1 MNSNKHI
8 LKGLLATA
16 LGIMMLTGC
25 QDDELAP
32 KPGEGSK
39 GELIEIN
46 ATLPGE
52 EPQTRTIMGDFKDG
66 IYPVLWSDVER
77 IGLSNGSTI
86 SPFTLQSGTG
96 TKYGRFTGSASN
108 VVTGTSYYAACYPF
122 TDGKIK
128 VEGNELVVGGI
139 IPTLQ
144 KYRNNSFDNDVYPM
158 AAVSSMNDDFEFRN
172 LAGVLQLNVTSKT
185 GGTIK
190 KIILTGND
198 GEDIAGGIAMHY
210 NKENGEAISI
220 TNSWSSYKL
229 SNYNPKGMIT
239 VDLGENGM
247 TLTSAVTTFNIVVIP
262 QTFEKGFTL
271 RFIADNGGT
280 FEKSTTQSITIKR
293 SYTRVMAN
301 FDYETPEALET
312 ANCYIVSDAGYYM
325 IPAFCMGNRQSVR
338 LYSPKEGTPA
348 KGPDGN
354 VLPDDTDLAAAV
366 LWTDVEDNNFS
377 GDDALTKVVSE
388 VEFISSNDGK
398 GNISFKL
405 NKDASGKP
413 YRGNVVVCLYDTKKA
428 KGDNILWSW
437 HLWLTEK
444 PEEKYTGGICQG
456 GNYSTDGYDF
466 IADPAKGKLT
476 IMDRNLGAISANKA
490 DKLLT
495 YGLYYQM
502 GRKDP
507 FIGANKVGSY
517 SDRNS
522 LTTIGGS
529 DDLTSIKEW
538 ESTAFGD
545 ATHPSVYNK
554 DLVVNYSDNPKG
566 WKYLKDYLTVSR
578 SIKEP
583 MIFSSGSSYYWVQ
596 AKTAVNSLYV
606 DSENFASGLNNTS
619 FQAYWNRT
627 KTIFDPCPA
636 GWTVLGNYGLLI
648 GSGDNKNLQ
657 RTDGLESVY
666 GGVTT
671 WWPPAG
677 MRSSNGK
684 MTELGYRGSYFMFDH
699 IDNSHGGHSMSY
711 YIKSGSITL
720 DRWATTAAQSG
731 GVRTNHASSI
741 RCVKAKQ
748 P

>member
-16 LGIMMLTGC
+16 LSIILLTGC

-32 KPGEGSK
+32 NTGEGPK

-52 EPQTRTIMGDFKDG
+52 EPQTRTIMGDFKNG

-77 IGLSNGSTI
+77 IGLSNASTI
-86 SPFTLQSGTG
+86 SPFTLQSGAG

-122 TDGKIK
+122 ADAKIK
-128 VEGNELVVGGI
+128 VEGNELVVGGF

-172 LAGVLQLNVTSKT
+172 LAGILQLNVTSKT

-210 NKENGEAISI
+210 NKENGEAVSA

-301 FDYETPEALET
+301 FDYETPEPLET
-312 ANCYIVSDAGYYM
+312 ANSYIISNAGYYT
-325 IPAFCMGNRQSVR
+325 IPAFCMGNRQGVF
-338 LYSPKEGTPA
+338 
-348 KGPDGN
+348 
-354 VLPDDTDLAAAV
+354 LPTAGRNLAAAI
-366 LWTDVEDNNFS
+366 LWIDVDAPDALHTVISDVEY
-377 GDDALTKVVSE
+377 TPSE
-388 VEFISSNDGK
+388 DRK

-405 NKDASGKP
+405 NKDKDGNP
-413 YRGNVVVCLYDTKKA
+413 YRGNAAVCLYDKDTKE
-428 KGDNILWSW
+428 ILWSW
-437 HLWLTEK
+437 HLWLTED
-444 PEEKYTGGICQG
+444 PEVKYTGGTCAA
-456 GNYSTDGYDF
+456 GNYSTEGYTF
-466 IADPAKGKLT
+466 VANAASGRLA
-476 IMDRNLGAISANKA
+476 IMDRNLGAISA
-490 DKLLT
+490 DKKDGWKT

-507 FIGANKVGSY
+507 FIGANQSGNY
-517 SDRNS
+517 TDRSN
-522 LTTIGGS
+522 
-529 DDLTSIKEW
+529 LTSISSSEDIKSFKEW
-538 ESTAFGD
+538 EKTAFGE
-545 ATHPSVYNK
+545 ATHQSVYNSE
-554 DLVVNYSDNPKG
+554 LAPKG
-566 WKYLKDYLTVSR
+566 WFYQTSWINLTK
-578 SIKEP
+578 SIREP
-583 MIFSSGSSYYWVQ
+583 MTYSKGSNNIWTNSYEEDNMTYMDVRGF
-596 AKTAVNSLYV
+596 NG
-606 DSENFASGLNNTS
+606 GLTNEG
-619 FQAYWNRT
+619 FEAYWNRT

-636 GWTVLGNYGLLI
+636 GWTVLGNNGQLARLSDVPTTAYY
-648 GSGDNKNLQ
+648 SD
-657 RTDGLESVY
+657 DGLETTY
-666 GGVTT
+666 TYNGITYIT

-677 MRSSNGK
+677 IRSTNGK
-684 MTELGYRGSYFMFDH
+684 MADIGYRGNYFMFDH
-699 IDNSHGGHSMSY
+699 IQNSHGGHAMAY
-711 YIKSGSITL
+711 YIKSSGITIT
-720 DRWATTAAQSG
+720 DGIQTRPTANFG
-731 GVRTNHASSI
+731 LHTNHASPI
-741 RCVKAKQ
+741 RCVSAKQ
-748 P
+748 PR